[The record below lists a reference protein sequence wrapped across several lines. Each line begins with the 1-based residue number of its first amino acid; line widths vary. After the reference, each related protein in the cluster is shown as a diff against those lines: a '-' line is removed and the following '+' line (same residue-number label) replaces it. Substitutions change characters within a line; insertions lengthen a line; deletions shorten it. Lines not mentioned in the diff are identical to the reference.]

1 MCGIVGSIN
10 VQSKKFYSDS
20 LKSIVHRGPDDNDF
34 FIKENVFLGQT
45 RLSIIDLS
53 KNGHQPMFSIDGR
66 YCIIFNGEI
75 YNHIE
80 LREQYLSDISFKST
94 SDTETLLYL
103 LIQQGIKCLNL
114 LNGIFA
120 FSFFDLKENEM
131 LIARDHFGVKPLY
144 YYIDNEKFIFSSEIK
159 AILTCDSIARDIDYK
174 ALVNYIQFLY
184 SPGERTPFQSIKKLL
199 PGNIIRVHTKNIKL
213 LKITEYYNIPFNGQ
227 YYNYSEKE
235 FIDKLDCLLESAVKR
250 QLLADVPVGFFLS
263 GGIDS
268 SLIVA
273 YARKLFPERKIQ
285 CFTID
290 SGDSAK
296 KEGYDLDLFYAQ
308 KVAKYLNV
316 DLKIVNADLDIIRDF
331 DKMIYHLDEPQ
342 ADPAP
347 LSVYNISKIAKE
359 NGFKVLLGGTA
370 GDDIFSGYQRHKLLK
385 FEKIISLV
393 PLVLRKFISRYTKS
407 LNSKNSLLRKIRK
420 ATDDLSLDKNERMKG
435 LFSWFP
441 LKNNIQLFNKS
452 IQNNII
458 NYNPADYFDKLNKQI
473 PDETSDLNR
482 MLFWE
487 LKTFLVDHN
496 LNYTDKMGMAVGVEI
511 RVPFLDKEIVE
522 FSTKIPPSL
531 KMSGFNAKYIL
542 KKVAERYLPNEVIN
556 RKKGGFGGPVRTW
569 ITGEMSQFVNER
581 LSKESIIEEGIFN
594 YDQIARLIEDN
605 KNGKIDAAYTI
616 WSIIAIKSFLKQFN

>member
-1 MCGIVGSIN
+1 MCGIIGSIN
-10 VQSKKFYSDS
+10 QQSQKFYTES
-20 LKSIVHRGPDDNDF
+20 LKSIAHRGPDDNDF
-34 FIKENVFLGQT
+34 FVKNNVFLGQT
-45 RLSIIDLS
+45 RLAIIDLS
-53 KNGHQPMFSIDGR
+53 ENGHQPMFSADGR
-66 YCIIFNGEI
+66 YCIVFNGEI

-80 LREQYLSDISFKST
+80 LREQCLPNICFKST
-94 SDTETLLYL
+94 SDSETLLYL
-103 LIQQGIKCLNL
+103 LIQLGVKCLNL

-120 FSFFDLKENEM
+120 FSFFDLRENEM
-131 LIARDHFGVKPLY
+131 LIARDQFGVKPLY
-144 YYIDNEKFIFSSEIK
+144 YYLDSDKFIFSSEIK
-159 AILTCDSIARDIDYK
+159 AILTCDNIAKDIDYK

-184 SPGERTPFQSIKKLL
+184 SPGERTPFKSIKKLL
-199 PGNIIRVHTKNIKL
+199 PGNFISVQTNNIKTL
-213 LKITEYYNIPFNGQ
+213 RIVEYYNIPFNGQ
-227 YYNYSEKE
+227 YFNYSEKE
-235 FIDKLDCLLESAVKR
+235 FIDKLDYLLECAVKR

-273 YARKLFPERKIQ
+273 YARKLFPDRKIQ

-290 SGDSAK
+290 SGESAK

-308 KVAKYLNV
+308 QVAKYLNV
-316 DLKIVNADLDIIRDF
+316 DLKIVNADVDIVRDF
-331 DKMIYHLDEPQ
+331 DKMIYHIDEPQ

-370 GDDIFSGYQRHKLLK
+370 GDDIFSGYQRHKVLK
-385 FEKIISLV
+385 FERIFSLIPLII
-393 PLVLRKFISRYTKS
+393 RKFISRCTQS
-407 LNSKNSLLRKIRK
+407 LNSNNNLLRIIRK
-420 ATDDLSLDKNERMKG
+420 ATADLSLDKNERMKG
-435 LFSWFP
+435 LFCWFP
-441 LKNNIQLFNKS
+441 LKENIQLFNKS
-452 IQNNII
+452 IQKEIG
-458 NYNPADYFDKLNKQI
+458 NYNPADYFEKLNKQI

-531 KMSGFNAKYIL
+531 KMKGVTAKYIL
-542 KKVAERYLPNEVIN
+542 KRVAERYLPTEVIN

-569 ITGEMSQFVNER
+569 ITGEMSQFVHER
-581 LSKESIIEEGIFN
+581 LSKESIMEDGIFN
-594 YDQIARLIEDN
+594 YDQIAVLIEDN

-616 WSIIAIKSFLKQFN
+616 WSIMAIKSFLKQFK